1 MSRKLAFRGRSRGFT
16 LVELLVVIA
25 IIGVLVSLLL
35 PAVNS
40 AREAARRIQCVNN
53 MKQVGLGVIN
63 FESANKALPPAGVFP
78 PPTLPVAQ
86 CADPGT
92 GAQQRTLKCYRVG
105 VKNDTGPDAF
115 PFHSWVVLILPFIE
129 EQAIFDQFD
138 LKQSIFVPPQSL
150 GLPAGAL
157 GPTAAEIGSFQ
168 CPSDRAAG
176 RVFGPNPWT
185 RGRTFSKAN
194 VAGFVS
200 PYHMDYAQYV
210 PGALG
215 GFSPGDSVGQKL
227 RKIKDG
233 TSKTLLA
240 TEVRTMADT
249 KDQRGVWALSW
260 PGSSIVASDV
270 HHNHADGSGND
281 LRKVRR
287 YVANIDT
294 TGFTEAQVPNSNAA
308 ITDVL
313 YFGCDNPTLAR
324 QIGMPCGLFRSEEF
338 YSAAPRS
345 LHIGG
350 VNAVAVDGHV
360 GFLSDT
366 VDHEFFAYMIST
378 NDGQPLNAN
387 EFLQ

>member
-1 MSRKLAFRGRSRGFT
+1 MSRKLAIHSRPRGFT

-53 MKQVGLGVIN
+53 LKQVGLGVIN
-63 FESANKALPPAGVFP
+63 FESANKGLPPAVLAP
-78 PPTLPVAQ
+78 PPTDTVENCSKLSL
-86 CADPGT
+86 

-105 VKNDTGPDAF
+105 VRNDMDPNGPFA
-115 PFHSWVVLILPFIE
+115 SWPILILPFIE
-129 EQAIFDQFD
+129 EQALFDRFD
-138 LKQSIFVPPQSL
+138 LRKSIFNPTLVSPND
-150 GLPAGAL
+150 L
-157 GPTAAEIGSFQ
+157 GPQATEISSFQ
-168 CPSDRAAG
+168 CPSDRATG
-176 RVFGPNPWT
+176 RVFGPHAWT
-185 RGRTFSKAN
+185 RNLIFSKAN
-194 VAGFVS
+194 VAAFVS
-200 PYHMDYAQYV
+200 PYHMDYEQYV

-215 GFSPGDSVGQKL
+215 GFAPGERVGQKL
-227 RKIKDG
+227 RKISDG

-240 TEVRTMADT
+240 SEVRTMADV

-260 PGSSIVASDV
+260 PGASVIASDV
-270 HHNHADGSGND
+270 HHNHGVDGSNDD
-281 LRKVRR
+281 LRRIRR
-287 YVANIDT
+287 YVANIDV

-324 QIGMPCGLFRSEEF
+324 QMGMPCGRFLNEEF

-360 GFLSDT
+360 GFLSNT
-366 VDHEFFAYMIST
+366 VDHQFFAYMVST
-378 NDGQPLNAN
+378 NDGVPLNAN